1 MRDVVKI
8 ATFLSIEGCLR
19 DCGRKRRQHSGESRR
34 TENIWLQVEDE
45 NERKGAPG
53 GAAMLGHSVR
63 SNCQN
68 TNALEHGAHTD
79 AHSLSFTHTHTL
91 AVTQRYTYT
100 YTYRA
105 ELYMRKQTNKH
116 RNWKERRQVRRAAG
130 HTSRWTFVDC
140 HILSS
145 VQCNQLDDLHVS
157 GNPPK
162 LRSPV
167 SGPRYIRRGGK
178 RESYIL
184 RLA

>member
-1 MRDVVKI
+1 MKTREK
-8 ATFLSIEGCLR
+8 
-19 DCGRKRRQHSGESRR
+19 GRSG
-34 TENIWLQVEDE
+34 
-45 NERKGAPG
+45 GP
-53 GAAMLGHSVR
+53 AMLGHSVR

-100 YTYRA
+100 CTYRA

-130 HTSRWTFVDC
+130 HISRWTFVDC

-162 LRSPV
+162 LRFPV
-167 SGPRYIRRGGK
+167 SGPHYIRRGGK